1 MSSTFSKANW
11 KFASQFIIRIRSI
24 DIFPSLA
31 SPPPPS
37 RERER
42 ERAKTRKEKKRG
54 WTSAFP
60 DEQNVVAG

>member
-31 SPPPPS
+31 SPPPS
-37 RERER
+37 RER

-54 WTSAFP
+54 GWTSAFP

>member
-24 DIFPSLA
+24 YLPVPRTTTTTI
-31 SPPPPS
+31 
-37 RERER
+37 ERER
-42 ERAKTRKEKKRG
+42 ARAKTRKEKKRG